1 MGGTQPGRSG
11 ANVQFYIICHRLR
24 TLLKAWAP
32 SQPTCCPGGSGCHS
46 ACTLAPL
53 PRGTWGVLLRMVGKG
68 ESIVVVERGASD
80 RLGPDAGCVVCLGL
94 NIFHVEQW

>member
-1 MGGTQPGRSG
+1 MG
-11 ANVQFYIICHRLR
+11 R
-24 TLLKAWAP
+24 TP
-32 SQPTCCPGGSGCHS
+32 E
-46 ACTLAPL
+46 
-53 PRGTWGVLLRMVGKG
+53 MVGKG